1 MKLFN
6 KKWSGIAIGLLFIFV
21 FSLGLFAQNKPYAGT
36 TITITSLNAAWADAA
51 IAMLPEFEQLTG
63 IKVIWEPLPFDSIH
77 EKQVTDMAAGMGT
90 YDVISFDNPWL
101 AEFAGSGWLEDL
113 TSYVKKTNFPINDYP
128 AQLME
133 YWNFNGKLVALPF
146 QPDCRMI
153 FYRKD
158 LFDKAGFTFA
168 PRYWDEFQLA
178 AEKLTNVQENIYG
191 WDFSPARTIVALVEL
206 LPWIWANDGNLFD
219 KNLKPVINSPQ
230 AVEALNYYVSLKKF
244 APSGIE
250 TRLWDELLNNTLQ
263 GLTAMSVQP
272 SVFAGKMDDP
282 KLSKVVGKI
291 GYFPVPYPK
300 GGKMSA
306 AIGGWS
312 LAIPVSSKNKEAA
325 WELIQFLASTEIEK
339 KMALTPGSAS
349 TPVRIST
356 LSDPEIHQQ
365 EYIATFLESLRVAS
379 YSNNAKI
386 VEWAEIQDYFTLA
399 IQKAVMGQSTPQQ
412 AFDEL
417 NDKVYEIMDK
427 AGYYKE

>member
-1 MKLFN
+1 MRFK
-6 KKWSGIAIGLLFIFV
+6 SGRKGMVLIILLV
-21 FSLGLFAQNKPYAGT
+21 SLVSCAMVNAQEKPYKGT

-51 IAMLPEFEQLTG
+51 ISMLPEFEKHTG
-63 IKVIWEPLPFDSIH
+63 IKVVWEPLPFDSIH

-90 YDVISFDNPWL
+90 YDVVSFDNPWL
-101 AEFAGSGWLEDL
+101 AEFASSGWLEELDP
-113 TSYVKKTNFPINDYP
+113 YVKKTNFPIDDYP

-133 YWNFNGKLVALPF
+133 YWRYKGKLVALPF

-158 LFDKAGFTFA
+158 LFKKAGFVFT
-168 PRYWDEFQLA
+168 PRYWDEFKMA
-178 AEKLTNVQENIYG
+178 VEKLTKPAEGIFG

-206 LPWIWANDGNLFD
+206 LPWIWANGGDLFD
-219 KNLKPVINSPQ
+219 KNLRPIINSPK
-230 AVEALNYYVSLKKF
+230 AVEALGYYVSLKKY
-244 APSGIE
+244 APPGIE
-250 TRLWDELLNNTLQ
+250 NRLWDELLNNTLQ

-291 GYFPVPYPK
+291 GYFPVPYPR
-300 GGKMSA
+300 GGKMAA

-312 LAIPVSSKNKEAA
+312 LAIPWSSKHKEAG

-356 LSDPEIHQQ
+356 LTDPEIQKM
-365 EYIATFLESLRVAS
+365 EYIPTFLESLRVAY
-379 YSNNAKI
+379 YSNRWKI

-399 IQKAVMGQSTPQQ
+399 IQKAIMGQLTPQE

-417 NDKVYEIMDK
+417 NAKVYEIMK
-427 AGYYKE
+427 KGGYYK

>member
-356 LSDPEIHQQ
+356 LSDPEIRQQ